1 MLGAPRVPEFGPEVG
16 LSYHEL
22 RLSREESMLYLAHG
36 TRKINV
42 SQRLCKR

>member
-1 MLGAPRVPEFGPEVG
+1 MLGTLRVPEFGPEAG

-22 RLSREESMLYLAHG
+22 RLSREKSMLHLAHRI
-36 TRKINV
+36 RKIKV